1 MLAGFRSFAKS
12 PFAVL
17 LFALLIVSFA
27 VFGISDV
34 FRHPPGKWVIA
45 AGSRNTSPA
54 DFKARF
60 ENYRNQQQAQG
71 QTITP
76 DLAVEHGIDRQMLTQ
91 MALQESLAELIHK
104 MGVRPS
110 DKLVSDTLRKQLV
123 DLPPGQRPFD
133 PITGKF
139 DEKMYAALLAR
150 MELTPD
156 RYNAILRDDI
166 AQAHLLSAVATS
178 LRAPRMYSALQAAY
192 ALEGRDLAAFAILPA
207 TVEKPAAPTDAQ
219 LQAFM
224 KEHAADLTRPETR
237 VLSMAR
243 FSAKALENSVTVPE
257 ADVVKTYNFRKD
269 TLGTAETRSFV
280 QIVAPDAK
288 AAAVIAQRLAKG
300 DQPAIVA
307 SAYGKQPVMVEAKP
321 KSALPDRKV
330 ADAVFAMTAGQIS
343 GPIAGE
349 LGVSV
354 VKLTKITPAT
364 TPTLESVRPAIEA
377 ELKAQAAENKAFE
390 QTDTYQN
397 AHDGGDNLVTAA
409 TKANALVLTT
419 APIAA
424 NGADRSG
431 QPVPGLTPDV
441 LKTAFEL
448 PAGGE
453 SEVITVSKGEYFAVR
468 VEKVIPSAMRPLE
481 EVRGPLTQRWMIDR
495 MLESMKVKADA
506 LAARIKK
513 GESIEAVAASAG
525 AKVQRI
531 PNMSRQNGRQYQALG
546 RDLLLGAFGAK
557 PGEPFAA
564 QGPQGGFLVAV
575 VEKVHPAPTQQLA
588 QMTEAM
594 RGQTSQSLLNDV
606 GQAAREAAKAQLKT
620 KTNLDLA
627 RQAIGIDTS
636 ALPKDGEP
644 GGKAK
649 VTKEKAQ

>member
-12 PFAVL
+12 PFAVI
-17 LFALLIVSFA
+17 LFGLLIVSFA

-34 FRHPPGKWVIA
+34 FRHQPGKWVIA
-45 AGSRNTSPA
+45 AGSRDMSPD

-60 ENYRNQQQAQG
+60 ELIRKRAESQG
-71 QTITP
+71 QILTP
-76 DLAVEHGIDRQMLTQ
+76 DVAMAQGIDRRMLSDIASQ
-91 MALQESLAELIHK
+91 QSLSELLHK

-110 DKLVSDTLRKQLV
+110 EKLISDTLREQLMS
-123 DLPPGQRPFD
+123 LPPQMRPYN

-139 DEKMYAALLAR
+139 DEEAYKRLLAEQG
-150 MELTPD
+150 MTVDGYNVELGDTLAS
-156 RYNAILRDDI
+156 N
-166 AQAHLLSAVATS
+166 QLSAAIGIG
-178 LRAPRMYSALQAAY
+178 LRAPRTYSALDAAF
-192 ALEGRDLAAFAILPA
+192 ALEARDLAAFPILQD
-207 TVEKPAAPTDAQ
+207 TVAKPTPPTEAQ
-219 LQAFM
+219 LRAFM
-224 KEHAADLTRPETR
+224 KEHAADLTVPETR
-237 VLSMAR
+237 ILSVAR
-243 FSAKALENSVTVPE
+243 FSAQALAPSVTVAE
-257 ADVVKTYNFRKD
+257 ADVVKTFNFRKD

-424 NGADRSG
+424 NGADRTG

-495 MLESMKVKADA
+495 MLESMKVKAEA

>member
-1 MLAGFRSFAKS
+1 MLTGFRSFAKS
-12 PFAVL
+12 PFAVV
-17 LFALLIVSFA
+17 LFGLLIVSFA

-34 FRHPPGKWVIA
+34 FRHPAGKWVIS
-45 AGSRNTSPA
+45 AGSRDMSPD

-60 ENYRNQQQAQG
+60 EMVRKRAEAEG
-71 QTITP
+71 QVLTP
-76 DLAVEHGIDRQMLTQ
+76 DAAMAQGIDRRMLTDI
-91 MALQESLAELIHK
+91 ALQQSLSELLRKI
-104 MGVRPS
+104 GVRPS
-110 DKLVSDTLRKQLV
+110 EKLVSDTLREQLMS
-123 DLPPGQRPFD
+123 LPPGMRPYD

-139 DEKMYAALLAR
+139 DEAA
-150 MELTPD
+150 
-156 RYNAILRDDI
+156 YNR
-166 AQAHLLSAVATS
+166 LLSDQGMTVDGYNRELSDTLASNHMSSAIGIG
-178 LRAPRMYSALQAAY
+178 LRAPRTYSALDSAY
-192 ALEGRDLAAFAILPA
+192 ALEGRDLVAFPILQGA
-207 TVEKPAAPTDAQ
+207 VAPPTPPTEAQ
-219 LQAFM
+219 LRAFM
-224 KEHAADLTRPETR
+224 KEHAAELTIPETR
-237 VLSMAR
+237 VLSVAR
-243 FSAKALENSVTVPE
+243 FSAQALAPSVTVAE

-307 SAYGKQPVMVEAKP
+307 SAYGKQPVMIDAKP

-343 GPIAGE
+343 GPITGE

-354 VKLTKITPAT
+354 VKLTKVTPAT
-364 TPTLESVRPAIEA
+364 LPSLDSVRPTIEA
-377 ELKAQAAENKAFE
+377 ELKAQAAETKAFD
-390 QTDTYQN
+390 QTDTYQT
-397 AHDGGDNLVTAA
+397 AHDGGADLVAAA

-424 NGADRSG
+424 NGADQSG

-453 SEVITVSKGEYFAVR
+453 SDVITVSKGEYFAVR
-468 VEKVIPSAMRPLE
+468 VEKVIPPTLRPLE
-481 EVRGPLTQRWMIDR
+481 EIRGPLTQRWMIER
-495 MLESMKVKADA
+495 LLESMKVKADA

-525 AKVQRI
+525 TKVQRI
-531 PNMSRQNGRQYQALG
+531 ANISRQNARQYQGLG
-546 RDLLLGAFGAK
+546 RDLLTATFGAK
-557 PGEPFAA
+557 PSQPFTA
-564 QGPQGGFLVAV
+564 QGPQGGYLVAV
-575 VEKVHPAPTQQLA
+575 VEKVHPAPTAQLA
-588 QMTEAM
+588 QLTEAM
-594 RGQTSQSLLNDV
+594 RGRASQGLLNDV

-620 KTNLDLA
+620 KVNLDLA

-636 ALPKDGEP
+636 TLPKDGEP

-649 VTKEKAQ
+649 VTKDKAQ